1 MRYMMALLRRAP
13 VPGSTLSKSIWWSE
27 NPQDPRLPSVL
38 FERLPY
44 RCLESGKQDSA
55 GNLQGE
61 ESCSYKFRSSR
72 ERSGRKV
79 LLQVTREQRE

>member
-27 NPQDPRLPSVL
+27 NLQDPRLPSVL

-44 RCLESGKQDSA
+44 RRVESGKQDCA

-61 ESCSYKFRSSR
+61 ESCYYIHSSQ